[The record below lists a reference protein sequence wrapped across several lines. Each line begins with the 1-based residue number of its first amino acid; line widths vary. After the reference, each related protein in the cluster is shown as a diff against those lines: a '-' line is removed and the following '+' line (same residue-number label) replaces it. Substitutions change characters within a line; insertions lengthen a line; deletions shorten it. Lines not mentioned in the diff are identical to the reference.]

1 MAEEGGKCRNVAG
14 LCLGRPGCGVRGGP
28 LSLKAN
34 VWDGI
39 DVLSQSKCVSQY
51 LQL

>member
-1 MAEEGGKCRNVAG
+1 MPERGWAVFGKA
-14 LCLGRPGCGVRGGP
+14 GVRGGP

-39 DVLSQSKCVSQY
+39 DVLSQSQCVSQY